1 MKSMIVQPTR
11 PLRQLPL
18 WSLLA
23 LLLGSSIVGLL
34 VPPPRASADGGA
46 PNLAYVAG
54 GGRGVAIIDIARQK
68 VTADLP
74 VGGDPSMLYLTLD
87 GRFLYVAQPALNQV
101 SLFDTGTLRA
111 ICHVQ
116 IPGQPS
122 LLAFDPGA
130 RLLYVAGHGA
140 ATITALAE
148 QSCSIARRLSTS
160 GPVYGLATAEVGSGP
175 NGGNG
180 NQLWFTTA
188 SSLNVYT
195 QPARIQSIPIPGNP
209 QFICIPP
216 GATVYTVTRQGTLL
230 AVNLETLQPLPAL
243 LSGGVFGP
251 MDFNVFTGE
260 IYVPDQAH
268 HVVDVLTP
276 IYFGNRPPHEP
287 NHVIPL
293 DDVPQSVA
301 ITADGNLG
309 FFALKGGDV
318 EIFDIPGK
326 QSAGT
331 LVVGGSPRFIITG
344 LYPPPAGSPEPGNSS
359 NPAPPTTTLI
369 WLAVLALLLLT
380 MIALVILLVRIRER

>member
-1 MKSMIVQPTR
+1 MQSITR
-11 PLRQLPL
+11 PPTGLLRQLPL

-23 LLLGSSIVGLL
+23 LLLGSSIGGLI
-34 VPPPRASADGGA
+34 VPLPRAHADGGA

-68 VTADLP
+68 VTADLS

-87 GRFLYVAQPALNQV
+87 GRFLYVAQPGLNQV
-101 SLFDTGTLRA
+101 SLFDTTTLRA
-111 ICHVQ
+111 ICRVQ

-130 RLLYVAGHGA
+130 HLLYVAGHGA
-140 ATITALAE
+140 ATITALAA
-148 QSCSIARRLSTS
+148 QSCTIMRRLSVS

-175 NGGNG
+175 NGGTG
-180 NQLWFTTA
+180 IQLWFTTA

-195 QPARIQSIPIPGNP
+195 LPARIQSIPIPGNP

-216 GATVYTVTRQGTLL
+216 GATVYIVTRQGTVQ
-230 AVNLETLQPLPAL
+230 AVNLETMQPTPPL
-243 LSGGVFGP
+243 LRGAVFGP

-260 IYVPDQAH
+260 IYVPDQTH

-276 IYFGNRPPHEP
+276 IYFGNRIPHEP
-287 NHVIPL
+287 NHIIAL

-309 FFALKGGDV
+309 FFALKGGQV
-318 EIFDIPGK
+318 ELFDIPGK
-326 QSAGT
+326 QPGGM
-331 LVVGGSPRFIITG
+331 LVVGGNPRFIITG
-344 LYPPPAGSPEPGNSS
+344 LYPPQTGSVDPGNAGS
-359 NPAPPTTTLI
+359 PAPPTTTLI

-380 MIALVILLVRIRER
+380 IIALVILLVRVREH